1 MYVILK
7 NKLIMN
13 VWNNLMSYYKYEMN
27 SYKHGNA
34 RKRNDCNAL
43 KRRKNIRA
51 K

>member
-1 MYVILK
+1 MYAILK

-13 VWNNLMSYYKYEMN
+13 VWNNLMSYYKYVMN
-27 SYKHGNA
+27 SYRHGNV